1 MLQGKPLNNFVTLQ
15 GTIRIIID
23 GKIFSADKGDLMEW
37 RHKDRLKVT
46 INPDTA
52 KVKDSFELG
61 PTKSKEITL
70 ALKARDE
77 GMTKENEPYLHLFYY
92 YYDRPIDKEVREQVL
107 KQRLSVL
114 DMIKE

>member
-23 GKIFSADKGDLMEW
+23 EKIFSVNKGNLMEW

-46 INPDTA
+46 INPDTT
-52 KVKDSFELG
+52 KVRDSFELEH
-61 PTKSKEITL
+61 TKSKEIIL

-77 GMTKENEPYLHLFYY
+77 GVTKENEPYLHLFYY
-92 YYDRPIDKEVREQVL
+92 YYDRPTDKEVHEQVL

-114 DMIKE
+114 DTIKE